1 MLESTAKSADNRAPA
16 NAGLAAFEV
25 AVAQQR
31 VFEENL
37 RQAVERRKQELTEA
51 ERLAAEARAR
61 QDARRTD
68 SDPEIDAAV
77 AKAVQK
83 IEKSGANASNPSS
96 ATPSAESPPSPAPNR
111 GEALDIRV

>member
-31 VFEENL
+31 VFEDNL
-37 RQAVERRKQELTEA
+37 RQAVERRKQEIAEA

-61 QDARRTD
+61 QDARRTN

-83 IEKSGANASNPSS
+83 IEKSGADSSSSTPSTETPPSS
-96 ATPSAESPPSPAPNR
+96 APNR

>member
-37 RQAVERRKQELTEA
+37 RQAVERRKQEIAEA

-61 QDARRTD
+61 QEARRTD
-68 SDPEIDAAV
+68 SDTEINAAV
-77 AKAVQK
+77 IKAVEK
-83 IEKSGANASNPSS
+83 IEKSGVGDSSNSQSPTPPSS
-96 ATPSAESPPSPAPNR
+96 STTPNR

>member
-31 VFEENL
+31 VFEDNL
-37 RQAVERRKQELTEA
+37 RQVVERRKQEIAEA

-83 IEKSGANASNPSS
+83 LEKSGANSPNPSS
-96 ATPSAESPPSPAPNR
+96 PAPSAESPPSPATNR

>member
-37 RQAVERRKQELTEA
+37 RQAVERRKQEIAEA

-61 QDARRTD
+61 QEARRTNSD
-68 SDPEIDAAV
+68 SEIDAAV
-77 AKAVQK
+77 VKAVEK
-83 IEKSGANASNPSS
+83 IEKSGVDDSANPPSS
-96 ATPSAESPPSPAPNR
+96 TTASPSSSSTNR

>member
-37 RQAVERRKQELTEA
+37 RQAVERRKQELAEA
-51 ERLAAEARAR
+51 ERLASEARAR

-83 IEKSGANASNPSS
+83 IEKSGASASNPAS
-96 ATPSAESPPSPAPNR
+96 PSPSTETPPSPAPNR